1 MIMDLTN
8 IKLYRMTHIK
18 NIPHI
23 LRYGLTHKNSNFHD
37 PNFVAIGDS
46 SLIDYR
52 STKKVNIGG
61 NVITLGD
68 FIPFYFGA
76 RMPMLYVIQ
85 HGGNF
90 VPSVVSPRNIIYVVV
105 SLKSILDDPG
115 VIYYFTDGHATDVL
129 TTFYDKNNIEELPS
143 IIDWESVKTRQ
154 WSGDGIDTDVKRK
167 KQAEFLV
174 GKDISMEH
182 VVGFGCYNNEV
193 KDQLTSMGVD
203 VSLIKVIPDSY
214 Y

>member
-1 MIMDLTN
+1 M
-8 IKLYRMTHIK
+8 
-18 NIPHI
+18 
-23 LRYGLTHKNSNFHD
+23 
-37 PNFVAIGDS
+37 
-46 SLIDYR
+46 
-52 STKKVNIGG
+52 
-61 NVITLGD
+61 
-68 FIPFYFGA
+68 
-76 RMPMLYVIQ
+76 
-85 HGGNF
+85 
-90 VPSVVSPRNIIYVVV
+90 
-105 SLKSILDDPG
+105 
-115 VIYYFTDGHATDVL
+115 
-129 TTFYDKNNIEELPS
+129 PS
-143 IIDWESVKTRQ
+143 IIDWESVRTRQ